1 MPANLVTF
9 AHCSAQGLRKAGAK
23 IAAES
28 GATTHQLM
36 SIYGWETLKQAEI
49 YTREANMVAMA
60 EGAMYLIVPRKKN
73 KQSA

>member
-36 SIYGWETLKQAEI
+36 LIYGWETLKQAEI